1 MFNLEINGIGQSGG
15 GAFNEVRVEGV
26 GRLSGLVKCREF
38 SIEGIGFAKEIECL
52 ENVSVEGVLNAK
64 SLKANKVHVSGS
76 CRVKEDMKVSLLSVE
91 GYLSTTQT
99 VKVDQARIEGKVK
112 FKDGV
117 QAETLN
123 LTFVDHSTFDV
134 IGATHL
140 LIKRSLHSQFG
151 YKSRHLS
158 LRKKN
163 CIFEGQLLEGEHIE
177 VEYCHVKQIYGDV
190 IKIGPGCIIEE
201 IEYKEQ
207 LEIDPTSVVKVRRR
221 V

>member
-26 GRLSGLVKCREF
+26 GRLSGLVKCSEF

-64 SLKANKVHVSGS
+64 SLKANNIHVSGS
-76 CRVKEDMKVSLLSVE
+76 CRVKVDMNASLLSVE

-99 VKVDQARIEGKVK
+99 VKVKQARIEGKVK
-112 FKDGV
+112 FKGAV
-117 QAETLN
+117 EAENLD
-123 LTFVDHSTFDV
+123 LTFADYSVFDV
-134 IGATHL
+134 ISATNL
-140 LIKRSLHSQFG
+140 SIKHSLNREFYH
-151 YKSRHLS
+151 KSRGLS
-158 LRKKN
+158 LRKKR
-163 CIFEGQLLEGEHIE
+163 CIFEGQLLEGDHIE
-177 VEYCHVKQIYGDV
+177 IEYCHVKQIYGDV

-201 IEYKEQ
+201 IEYKDQ
-207 LEIDPTSVVKVRRR
+207 LEIDPTSVVKVTKR

>member
-1 MFNLEINGIGQSGG
+1 M
-15 GAFNEVRVEGV
+15 
-26 GRLSGLVKCREF
+26 
-38 SIEGIGFAKEIECL
+38 
-52 ENVSVEGVLNAK
+52 
-64 SLKANKVHVSGS
+64 
-76 CRVKEDMKVSLLSVE
+76 
-91 GYLSTTQT
+91 
-99 VKVDQARIEGKVK
+99 
-112 FKDGV
+112 

-140 LIKRSLHSQFG
+140 LIKRSLHSQFWH
-151 YKSRHLS
+151 KSRGLS

-177 VEYCHVKQIYGDV
+177 VEYCHFKQIYGDV

-207 LEIDPTSVVKVRRR
+207 LEIDPTSVVKVTKR

>member
-1 MFNLEINGIGQSGG
+1 MFNLEINGLGQSSGG
-15 GAFNEVRVEGV
+15 HFNEVRVEGV
-26 GRLSGLVKCREF
+26 ARLSGPVKCTDF
-38 SIEGIGFAKEIECL
+38 NIEGIGYAQEIECL

-64 SLKANKVHVSGS
+64 SLKANNIHVSGL
-76 CRVKEDMKVSLLSVE
+76 CRVKGNIKASILSVE

-99 VKVDQARIEGKVK
+99 VKVKQARIEGKVK
-112 FKDGV
+112 FKGAV
-117 QAETLN
+117 EAENLD

-201 IEYKEQ
+201 IEYKDQ
-207 LEIDPTSVVKVRRR
+207 LEIDPTSVVKVTKR